1 MNSVRQ
7 KWAMR
12 KTYRRIQKCWE
23 EYKAVSDKDDVEL
36 MVQKLNAFLD
46 SFQNAYNEWSAS
58 GAMLTSDFSLDKLYG
73 DCTEVLMNL
82 LNTIDREVTKENINH
97 NVAWLAELINK
108 ALNVAELILKE
119 EKYRQVVANTP
130 DLINRILLL
139 LERLNTTETKK
150 LALRV
155 ISTLGETD
163 GNKIE
168 IGRHQGFKKILRL
181 LLEGDPELTTEIV
194 KTMKH
199 LLEVRGESLA
209 NMGLS
214 GSMEEINAKLDQ
226 MPTEANNFFGGA
238 LGEKVSHLVSD
249 VRELVISELGRVFT
263 TMSGHS
269 PDDNEENKQ
278 GLETSAPL
286 LAFIPSTES
295 VSSLLEQLTSK
306 SETPTDP
313 ASEVVDKGDV
323 DTLTELGDTN
333 SSSDVL
339 KEFMRVQGAL
349 LSLTS
354 ILNEAASHPTIQL
367 NLVSKLDVVETI
379 CKLLF
384 RNVENQLEFRRMD
397 GYSVML
403 KVFDEIIGGGIGEN
417 EVFLQDCFNI
427 LFTIALDGNQDLI
440 VGNLD
445 AFELMFRAAVS
456 SSRIEVRNQAISCI
470 QDIISLNPLNAAAA
484 WKIGGVDILVKL
496 LSSACLSAC
505 SRDDVAKALSLE
517 QEVSQTDQTYKLRL
531 YLAVDP
537 TLREMTVEEDPL
549 YRYLNSIM
557 RLLEY
562 MSVMLSDHC
571 DYILHEYSRLL
582 LELELPSQNIV
593 INLIMKSV
601 SRLLSD
607 LVCRLQVVDEK
618 YLNIYLQL
626 LRCVY
631 QAVENPMYSKV
642 PAADSSITTEFSIRF
657 KTEDI
662 QYTLIIVRE
671 QYMLLYQIIGLLMD
685 ANSRNLELFDIMQ
698 GFEILN
704 DSIMFTSIC
713 PYLLSNCAAED
724 YSAEVFESV
733 RRDVEEGEKILADTG
748 LWLMRDYLICCVEW
762 PESIKWLIKLL
773 KSVLSPIEVTDS
785 MTFDARTFGAD
796 SDSSILEKI
805 PSPHGST
812 SRSSLAWLQ
821 IKLCKVVSSVFRKS
835 ESAKRH
841 FGEYG
846 GMEVLL
852 AIMSHAD
859 DTEVAKS
866 ALVAIGDFFTG
877 FESKQNFL
885 GETFGYAGFLEVV
898 LSSQIPLDQVCCQI
912 ILEVAT
918 FGSVFQALKANSD
931 DEEPFA
937 ISNCVLPYIAD
948 LVVPTILFECPLP
961 LVQRRRAGLCK
972 KNTDGGG
979 HKRQRSKQ
987 SIHGAGPILS
997 RPSSIYSDQ
1006 SKNDIPDNTGL
1017 FLGSNLYHSNLSE
1030 NDIST
1035 LVRDRRDS
1043 NVPGTKMA
1051 KVYSEDSRTISSID
1065 SARQFRNQC
1074 PSPGLSGSNIK
1085 KNPLNEK
1092 DPSKESSNSSVRSP
1106 CAPQS
1111 PANGEPE
1118 SSFDYASINERSLIG
1133 SFYDITFRDAEAAMM
1148 VLKFMTR
1155 LAEKDTETYSHYFFK
1170 LLQSMMRVNPKNQEL
1185 LCAGHALQYILE
1197 LLFSKGKYKKVS
1209 EINSGAESQLEPP
1222 PYIDLIPAL
1231 GSFNI
1236 TSSEVTLLFNVAF
1249 DPFGMLGRFI
1259 DSANQRT
1266 ITTLDSGSFAIRNQD
1281 EFEFRFDPLFMDEI
1295 QRQMMHA
1302 IERISRR
1309 LDPCWFFNF
1318 NGYDGCLRTLPL
1330 ERFPSAKTGYT
1341 FSCWLKITEFFN
1353 TETGL
1358 VCYEDPSG
1366 PNTMFELYFK
1376 ALDMSERYC
1385 LCVRTQ
1391 QWPLPAEDFVF
1402 DGFDFSET
1410 DIWRHIAFVHSRDG
1424 TSLFVDGYLVQSY
1437 GTFNYPRIT
1446 GKEKPFVL
1454 VVGRKATKPRSTMST
1469 HHYGDCPTDQDK
1481 LHKGYFCGQIG
1492 SIHIME
1498 GLWDEATSKRISN
1511 QGPRYTKGFRAL
1523 GIENKEVVAINP
1535 QICASENGNAEADK
1549 ISISSASDISLMK
1562 QIWESSDPTKIV
1574 SKLEGGCAIHSTKSI
1589 KDVITE
1595 VGGIQLCF
1603 PFLEMGPEQQHIG
1616 LRIISNLLCKSPNLT
1631 QRFTEQKGFNVLYSI
1646 LRNYTSELTWTHFE
1660 ALFELASDGV
1670 RKREQFIFSN
1680 SDCLL
1685 LISDLLMNCPE
1696 QVQLSV
1702 LRILVDHLIDV
1713 PENMKHW
1720 RSMGGLEI
1728 LFELLHILP
1737 SPLRQFALRIM
1748 DKMMIDMT
1756 TEEVTKLF
1764 NFLSYGKRQSLDM
1777 KCEVLGVV
1785 LKHMS
1790 NSLAYVEMIRN
1801 IGGLTLLLSF
1811 LEFQNEKLRL
1821 IILKMMGVLISTN
1834 VKQTRSIMTKLGV
1847 FDAMFLF
1854 LAPFPVTAELTR
1866 CLLGVALNHYQCLAS
1881 PKAHGNERPWVRSPR
1896 SSVDSFSHNLKFT
1909 DRLIYPEFIRLILD
1923 LLKSVTDVD
1932 LLCLVLLDIKRIL
1945 NNDNMAILWD
1955 YNWTEWIRSFLQDRT
1970 NPEKLGY
1977 ARMISVT
1984 DSLIQ
1989 KMMIF
1994 DISRK
1999 NSVIF
2004 KTKGTVAEN
2013 DQFEIQLVEITLS
2026 FYDKNPYLIYDIA
2039 TDVLKNLA
2047 YLYKHLDEYVPSSAK
2062 IYRHFVSTINH
2073 LACQNNPAIRT
2084 IMKSTG
2090 LFSIRDSIII
2100 NVLQAEFP
2108 SGEQAEF
2115 IEDFSFEMIADQPKF
2130 RESNGILFLLRI
2142 FHRAERDLQALV
2154 GDILV
2159 SVIGAIEENRKV
2171 IAKILDDP
2179 EVFTSLFSVKV
2190 EDSSDVYF
2198 HESEDY
2204 SPRSYSDYRDS
2215 DSIINDGNERI
2226 HIHNIHDFLL
2236 WYYSSSPDSVLKR
2249 NAIEQRIE
2257 SLYLPIAAGFR
2268 KNQEKVIARR
2278 NKREKQQKDKQLRNA
2293 SNLNKTLVDI
2303 KSKTKQRLERN
2314 AALHQEQLDT
2324 IRKLRHER
2332 GCLGEET
2339 WKRT

>member
-1 MNSVRQ
+1 M
-7 KWAMR
+7 
-12 KTYRRIQKCWE
+12 
-23 EYKAVSDKDDVEL
+23 EL

-46 SFQNAYNEWSAS
+46 SFQYAYNEWNAS
-58 GAMLTSDFSLDKLYG
+58 GAMLTQDFSLDKLYG

-82 LNTIDREVTKENINH
+82 LNIIDREVTKENINQ

-130 DLINRILLL
+130 NLINRILLL

-168 IGRHQGFKKILRL
+168 IGKYRSIGGGTKSNRSTNKSSTGRHQGFKKILRL

-214 GSMEEINAKLDQ
+214 DSMDEINAKLDQ
-226 MPTEANNFFGGA
+226 MPAEVTNFFGGV

-249 VRELVISELGRVFT
+249 VRELVISELGRVFN
-263 TMSGHS
+263 TMSS
-269 PDDNEENKQ
+269 NPSDDTEVGSQERSTQ
-278 GLETSAPL
+278 APL
-286 LAFIPSTES
+286 LAFIPSNEDVSTLMQRLSTKHDIECVSDATTETTNR
-295 VSSLLEQLTSK
+295 E
-306 SETPTDP
+306 
-313 ASEVVDKGDV
+313 VDKRSV
-323 DTLTELGDTN
+323 ETLNDLGDANNN
-333 SSSDVL
+333 SDIL

-349 LSLTS
+349 RSLTS

-403 KVFDEIIGGGIGEN
+403 KVFDEIIGGGVGEN

-440 VGNLD
+440 VGNHD

-456 SSRIEVRNQAISCI
+456 SARIEVRKHAVACI
-470 QDIISLNPLNAAAA
+470 QDLISLNPLNAAVA
-484 WKIGGVDILVKL
+484 WKIGGVDILMGL
-496 LSSACLSAC
+496 LSSAASSGS
-505 SRDDVAKALSLE
+505 SRDDIVQALSLQ
-517 QEVSQTDQTYKLRL
+517 QEVGLPEESSQVRP

-537 TLREMTVEEDPL
+537 KLRETTVEEDPL
-549 YRYLNSIM
+549 YQYLNTVIK
-557 RLLEY
+557 LLEY
-562 MSVMLSDHC
+562 ISVMLSDHC
-571 DYILHEYSRLL
+571 DYVLHEYSRLL
-582 LELELPSQNIV
+582 LELELPTRSILVNMI
-593 INLIMKSV
+593 LKSV

-607 LVCRLQVVDEK
+607 LVCRLHAIDEK

-626 LRCVY
+626 LRRIY
-631 QAVENPMYSKV
+631 HTAESPAHSQLKALNYSSNP
-642 PAADSSITTEFSIRF
+642 PASPESHTR
-657 KTEDI
+657 DI
-662 QYTLIIVRE
+662 QHTLVVIRE
-671 QYMLLYQIIGLLMD
+671 QYMLLSQIVGLLID
-685 ANSRNLELFDIMQ
+685 AISRNLELFDMMQ
-698 GFEILN
+698 GFETLN
-704 DSIMFTSIC
+704 DSIIFPSIC
-713 PYLLSNCAAED
+713 PYLLTRYATEDLDAEM
-724 YSAEVFESV
+724 YELLAQE
-733 RRDVEEGEKILADTG
+733 VEEGEKILADTG
-748 LWLMRDYLICCVEW
+748 LWLMRDCLICCVEW

-785 MTFDARTFGAD
+785 MAFDARTCENEY
-796 SDSSILEKI
+796 DSSILEKI
-805 PSPHGST
+805 PAPRG
-812 SRSSLAWLQ
+812 SSLRSGHAWLQ

-841 FGEYG
+841 FGEHG

-852 AIMSHAD
+852 AIMSHTD
-859 DTEVAKS
+859 ETEVAKA

-898 LSSQIPLDQVCCQI
+898 LSSQIPLDQTCCQI

-918 FGSVFQALKANSD
+918 FGSVFQALKTNAD

-937 ISNCVLPYIAD
+937 ISNCVLPYVAD
-948 LVVPTILFECPLP
+948 LVVPTLLYECPLP
-961 LVQRRRAGLCK
+961 LVQQRRGSLHK
-972 KNTDGGG
+972 KSVDSSG

-987 SIHGAGPILS
+987 STHSVGPILS

-1006 SKNDIPDNTGL
+1006 SRTDIPDNNSL
-1017 FLGSNLYHSNLSE
+1017 FANGFPHSNLSE
-1030 NDIST
+1030 SDISS
-1035 LVRDRRDS
+1035 LNRDRRDS
-1043 NVPGTKMA
+1043 NLPGTKMA
-1051 KVYSEDSRTISSID
+1051 KVYSEDSRTVLSID
-1065 SARQFRNQC
+1065 SARQLRNQC
-1074 PSPGLSGSNIK
+1074 PSPGLAGSYPK
-1085 KNPLNEK
+1085 KAFNEK
-1092 DPSKESSNSSVRSP
+1092 EQSKEPHLPSVRNSSTVHS
-1106 CAPQS
+1106 AT
-1111 PANGEPE
+1111 NGEAE
-1118 SSFDYASINERSLIG
+1118 STLDTSIVRDKSPVRNFCE
-1133 SFYDITFRDAEAAMM
+1133 ITFRDAEAAMM
-1148 VLKFMTR
+1148 VVKFMTR
-1155 LAEKDTETYSHYFFK
+1155 LAEQDTEAYSHYLFN
-1170 LLQSMMRVNPKNQEL
+1170 LLQHMMRINPRNQEL
-1185 LCAGHALQYILE
+1185 LCAGHALQYVLE
-1197 LLFSKGKYKKVS
+1197 LLFSKGRYRKKGDNEPGS
-1209 EINSGAESQLEPP
+1209 ESALEPP

-1266 ITTLDSGSFAIRNQD
+1266 ITTLDSGSFAIRNHD

-1318 NGYDGCLRTLPL
+1318 NGYDGCLRTHPL

-1341 FSCWLKITEFFN
+1341 FSCWVKITEFFHA
-1353 TETGL
+1353 ETGL
-1358 VCYEDPSG
+1358 ICYEDPSA
-1366 PNTMFELYFK
+1366 PNTTFELYFK
-1376 ALDMSERYC
+1376 ALDKSARYC

-1410 DIWRHIAFVHSRDG
+1410 DVWRHIAFVHSRDG

-1454 VVGRKATKPRSTMST
+1454 VVGRKGVKPRASLSS
-1469 HHYGDCPTDQDK
+1469 HLYGDGINEQDK

-1498 GLWDEATSKRISN
+1498 GLWDESVTQRIYN
-1511 QGPRYTKGFRAL
+1511 QGPRYTKGFRAQ
-1523 GIENKEVVAINP
+1523 GIENKEVVAIIP
-1535 QICASENGNAEADK
+1535 QIYANENGTTETDK
-1549 ISISSASDISLMK
+1549 ISVSSTSDISLMK
-1562 QIWESSDPTKIV
+1562 QIWESPDPTKIV
-1574 SKLEGGCAIHSTKSI
+1574 CKVEGGCAVHSTKSI
-1589 KDVITE
+1589 KDVITD

-1603 PFLEMGPEQQHIG
+1603 PFLEMGSEQQLVG
-1616 LRIISNLLCKSPNLT
+1616 LRIISNLLCKSPHLL

-1646 LRNYTSELTWTHFE
+1646 LRNYTSELTWNHFE
-1660 ALFELASDGV
+1660 TLFELASDGA
-1670 RKREQFIFSN
+1670 RKKEQFIFNN

-1696 QVQLSV
+1696 QVQLPV
-1702 LRILVDHLIDV
+1702 LRLLVDLLIDV
-1713 PENMKHW
+1713 PENMRHW
-1720 RSMGGLEI
+1720 RSMGGLDI
-1728 LFELLHILP
+1728 LFELLHVLP

-1748 DKMMIDMT
+1748 DKMMTDMAT
-1756 TEEVTKLF
+1756 DEVARLI
-1764 NFLSYGKRQSLDM
+1764 NFLSYGKKQSLDM
-1777 KCEVLGVV
+1777 KSEVLGLVF
-1785 LKHMS
+1785 KHMS
-1790 NSLAYVEMIRN
+1790 NSLVFVEMIRN

-1811 LEFQNEKLRL
+1811 LEFQDEKLRVTV
-1821 IILKMMGVLISTN
+1821 LKMMGVLISTN
-1834 VKQTRSIMTKLGV
+1834 IKQTRSLMTKLGV

-1881 PKAHGNERPWVRSPR
+1881 TKSHGNDRPWIRSPR
-1896 SSVDSFSHNLKFT
+1896 SSVDSFTHNLKFT
-1909 DRLIYPEFIRLILD
+1909 DRLVYPEFIRLTLD
-1923 LLKSVTDVD
+1923 LLKSVTDLD
-1932 LLCLVLLDIKRIL
+1932 LLCLVLVDIKRIL
-1945 NNDNMAILWD
+1945 HNDNMAILWE

-1977 ARMISVT
+1977 ARMISAT

-1989 KMMIF
+1989 KLMIY

-1999 NSVIF
+1999 NSVTS
-2004 KTKGTVAEN
+2004 KSRGAVAEN
-2013 DQFEIQLVEITLS
+2013 DLFEIQLVEITLS
-2026 FYDKNPYLIYDIA
+2026 FFDKNPYLAHDTA
-2039 TDVLKNLA
+2039 TDVLRNLT

-2084 IMKSTG
+2084 VMKSTG
-2090 LFSIRDSIII
+2090 LFNIRDGIII
-2100 NVLQAEFP
+2100 NVLQAEFA

-2115 IEDFSFEMIADQPKF
+2115 IENFSFEMIADQPKF

-2142 FHRAERDLQALV
+2142 FHRADRELQTLV
-2154 GDILV
+2154 GEILV

-2171 IAKILDDP
+2171 IAKILDDQ

-2190 EDSSDVYF
+2190 EDTSDMYF
-2198 HESEDY
+2198 PESEDY
-2204 SPRSYSDYRDS
+2204 SPRSYSDYRDG
-2215 DSIINDGNERI
+2215 DSINNDGNERAQ
-2226 HIHNIHDFLL
+2226 IHNIHDFLV
-2236 WYYSSSPDSVLKR
+2236 WYHSSSPDSVLKR

-2268 KNQEKVIARR
+2268 KNQEKVIARH

-2293 SNLNKTLVDI
+2293 SNLNKTLVEI
-2303 KSKTKQRLERN
+2303 KGKTKQRLEKN
-2314 AALHQEQLDT
+2314 AALHQEQLDI
-2324 IRKLRHER
+2324 IRKQRHER